1 MTTRQIHSDSAILR
15 VCVETL
21 VAEHGR
27 WQVLKSA
34 IVTLVRI
41 KPRATVVSST
51 DLPQWLRDDI
61 GLPPIADPPSS
72 AHWRYR

>member
-15 VCVETL
+15 VCVDTL

-27 WQVLKSA
+27 WQVFKSA
-34 IVTLVRI
+34 IVALVRS
-41 KPRATVVSST
+41 KRRTTVVSST
-51 DLPQWLRDDI
+51 DLPQWLRHDI

-72 AHWRYR
+72 AHWTYR